1 MIDRKKI
8 TELAKLAGFEFSH
21 EGSDYMC
28 FDYKEGLTNPYRISF
43 NFNPILKS
51 TGMIETEAD
60 VIIKLFE
67 ESMRVGRMQVR
78 QQLVKI
84 INIFNTD

>member
-1 MIDRKKI
+1 MIFRKRV

-21 EGSDYMC
+21 EGDDYMC
-28 FDYKEGLTNPYRISF
+28 FDYKEELTNPYRIVF
-43 NFNPILKS
+43 NFNPVLSNK
-51 TGMIETEAD
+51 IETEED
-60 VIIKLFE
+60 VIAKLFE
-67 ESMRVGRMQVR
+67 ELVRIGRMQVR

>member
-1 MIDRKKI
+1 MIDRKRV

-21 EGSDYMC
+21 EGDDYMC
-28 FDYKEGLTNPYRISF
+28 FDYKEELTNPYRIVF
-43 NFNPILKS
+43 NFNPILSNK
-51 TGMIETEAD
+51 IETEED
-60 VIIKLFE
+60 VIAKLFE
-67 ESMRVGRMQVR
+67 ELARIGRMQVR